1 MSKIETGGAAF
12 PHDDRAVFMGRS
24 GMTLRD
30 YFAAKA
36 LPFVMRFYSE
46 EARSDKF
53 VPDLDFDLAKDAQAI
68 AYEPYRMADA
78 MLKEMERQ

>member
-36 LPFVMRFYSE
+36 MSSLIPMTHDELQDFTCDYDASDTIKLIAEACYTIADVMLQ
-46 EARSDKF
+46 ARET
-53 VPDLDFDLAKDAQAI
+53 A
-68 AYEPYRMADA
+68 
-78 MLKEMERQ
+78 